1 MPVSDKSAEW
11 GDGDIEDCSLRV
23 IQGSHSDLPPVIVSI
38 KLLLFMRDL
47 NTGTEQI
54 MQRH

>member
-1 MPVSDKSAEW
+1 MPVNNESAEW
-11 GDGDIEDCSLRV
+11 GDGDIEGCSLRV
-23 IQGSHSDLPPVIVSI
+23 IQGSRSDLLPVIVSI

-47 NTGTEQI
+47 NTGTEKI

>member
-1 MPVSDKSAEW
+1 MPANNESAEW
-11 GDGDIEDCSLRV
+11 GDGDIEGCSLRV
-23 IQGSHSDLPPVIVSI
+23 IQGSRSDLLPVIVSI